1 MSQVASSNYM
11 SDGAILAWVT
21 AQQNRLYGDLQG
33 TMSQQELQ
41 SEMENELADIKLN
54 LQGLVKDNS
63 GMKTADA
70 QLQSFIDKYGKNP
83 DFAEIVATVEQIE
96 RAVSANIPKNDAQ
109 GNPIIGAGFQEQ
121 TVKDLSETLDKK
133 LSAAGTNQQLGMV
146 HINELKSTIDQS
158 TQVASQLIKSSN
170 DATES
175 VIHNIS

>member
-33 TMSQQELQ
+33 TMGQQELQ
-41 SEMENELADIKLN
+41 SQMESDLADIKLN
-54 LQGLVKDNS
+54 LQGLVKDNR
-63 GMKTADA
+63 GMAAADA
-70 QLQSFIDKYGKNP
+70 ELKSFLAKYGDNP
-83 DFAEIVATVEQIE
+83 DFADIVSTVREIEH
-96 RAVSANIPKNDAQ
+96 AVHANIPQTDEH
-109 GNPIIGAGFQEQ
+109 GEPILGPGFQSQ
-121 TVKDLSETLDKK
+121 TVKDLSEALDKK

-158 TQVASQLIKSSN
+158 TQIASQLIKSSN
-170 DATES
+170 DATAS